1 MSQKIELAD
10 KDVETVTTASI
21 HVFHSEG
28 RLNVLETLKVQK
40 PNWTSRGENYNV
52 WYENYMGRMGR
63 NNNIW
68 RNNNWLEFSDLDVN
82 HTPTDPRSSMK
93 LKHKKFLENYIK
105 EHCNQTARKQW

>member
-40 PNWTSRGENYNV
+40 PN
-52 WYENYMGRMGR
+52 
-63 NNNIW
+63 
-68 RNNNWLEFSDLDVN
+68 
-82 HTPTDPRSSMK
+82 
-93 LKHKKFLENYIK
+93 
-105 EHCNQTARKQW
+105 